1 MPWLFVLLAIC
12 LIIVN
17 IKAIKKDDKSFGNV
31 LKYKEKNVTDVNLEI
46 GQLRKDFADT
56 ILDLQK
62 QILALQETVEELKD
76 EKSKNEDNKSVKID
90 EKTEENNEIKTLLSQ
105 ENGVID
111 DINKGS
117 KSQKIKELLDMGLS
131 DSEICE
137 KLSLG
142 KGEVLLVKNLYKK

>member
-1 MPWLFVLLAIC
+1 MPWLFILLAIC

-17 IKAIKKDDKSFGNV
+17 IKAIKKEDKSFGNV
-31 LKYKEKNVTDVNLEI
+31 LKYKEENVTDVNMEI

-62 QILALQETVEELKD
+62 QILSLQDTVDKL
-76 EKSKNEDNKSVKID
+76 KNENNKNTNTNKRAQ
-90 EKTEENNEIKTLLSQ
+90 ENNEIKTLLSQ

-111 DINKGS
+111 DINKDS
-117 KSQKIKELLDMGLS
+117 KSQKIKELLDKDLS

>member
-1 MPWLFVLLAIC
+1 MPWLFILLAIC

-17 IKAIKKDDKSFGNV
+17 IKAIKKEDKSFGNV
-31 LKYKEKNVTDVNLEI
+31 LKYKEENVTDVNIEI

-62 QILALQETVEELKD
+62 QILSLQDTVNKL
-76 EKSKNEDNKSVKID
+76 KNENNKNID
-90 EKTEENNEIKTLLSQ
+90 ANKKVEENNEIKTLLSQ

-111 DINKGS
+111 DINKDS
-117 KSQKIKELLDMGLS
+117 KSQKIKELLDKDLS

>member
-1 MPWLFVLLAIC
+1 MPWLFILLAIC

-17 IKAIKKDDKSFGNV
+17 IKAIKKEDKSFGNV
-31 LKYKEKNVTDVNLEI
+31 LKYKEENVTDVNIEI

-62 QILALQETVEELKD
+62 QILSLQDTVNKLKNQNN
-76 EKSKNEDNKSVKID
+76 KNIDANKKV
-90 EKTEENNEIKTLLSQ
+90 EENNEIKTLLSQ

-111 DINKGS
+111 DINKDS
-117 KSQKIKELLDMGLS
+117 KSQKIKELLDKDLS

>member
-1 MPWLFVLLAIC
+1 MPWLFILLAIC

-17 IKAIKKDDKSFGNV
+17 IKAIKKEDKSFGNV
-31 LKYKEKNVTDVNLEI
+31 LKYREENVTDVNIEI

-62 QILALQETVEELKD
+62 QILSLQDTVDKL
-76 EKSKNEDNKSVKID
+76 KNENNKNTNTNKRAQ
-90 EKTEENNEIKTLLSQ
+90 ENNEIKTLLSQ

-111 DINKGS
+111 DINKDS
-117 KSQKIKELLDMGLS
+117 KSQKIKELLDKDLS

>member
-1 MPWLFVLLAIC
+1 MPWLFILLAIC

-17 IKAIKKDDKSFGNV
+17 IKAIKKEDKSFGNV
-31 LKYKEKNVTDVNLEI
+31 LKYKEENVTDVNMEI

-62 QILALQETVEELKD
+62 QILSLQDTVDKL
-76 EKSKNEDNKSVKID
+76 KNENNKNTNTNKRAQ
-90 EKTEENNEIKTLLSQ
+90 ENNEIKTLLSQ

-111 DINKGS
+111 DINKDS
-117 KSQKIKELLDMGLS
+117 KSQKIKELLDKGLS
-131 DSEICE
+131 ISEICE

-142 KGEVLLVKNLYKK
+142 KGDVLLVKNLYKK

>member
-1 MPWLFVLLAIC
+1 MPWLFILLAIC

-56 ILDLQK
+56 IFDLQK
-62 QILALQETVEELKD
+62 QILSLQNTVDELKN
-76 EKSKNEDNKSVKID
+76 EKNKIDNNKDIKID
-90 EKTEENNEIKTLLSQ
+90 EKVQENDEIKTLLSQ

-142 KGEVLLVKNLYKK
+142 KGEVLLVKSLYKK

>member
-1 MPWLFVLLAIC
+1 MPWLFILLAIC

-62 QILALQETVEELKD
+62 QILSLQNTVDELKN
-76 EKSKNEDNKSVKID
+76 EKNKIDNNKDIKID
-90 EKTEENNEIKTLLSQ
+90 EKVQENDEIKTLLSQ

-142 KGEVLLVKNLYKK
+142 KGEVLLVKSLYKK